1 MRCRGAEL
9 PSLRAGQPGS
19 REAGRPL
26 QHAMAFHQ
34 NILQQASTYVDDF
47 LESFEAAPAEL
58 TRVLETVRSLDERQA
73 AIMEEHDKLVAQV
86 RATKNARGAGGALG
100 QGRGGI
106 ARGAQG
112 KHATNA
118 PRGPLAWS
126 KTGQNRRPL
135 FEIAPSLPAAAA
147 PPKAARG
154 TDWPGGGEDS
164 R

>member
-126 KTGQNRRPL
+126 NRAEQAPL
-135 FEIAPSLPAAAA
+135 V
-147 PPKAARG
+147 
-154 TDWPGGGEDS
+154 
-164 R
+164 

>member
-1 MRCRGAEL
+1 
-9 PSLRAGQPGS
+9 
-19 REAGRPL
+19 
-26 QHAMAFHQ
+26 MAFHQ

-126 KTGQNRRPL
+126 KQGRTS
-135 FEIAPSLPAAAA
+135 APCLSCPVPTRGCCA
-147 PPKAARG
+147 PESGAWDGLAGR
-154 TDWPGGGEDS
+154 GGG
-164 R
+164 